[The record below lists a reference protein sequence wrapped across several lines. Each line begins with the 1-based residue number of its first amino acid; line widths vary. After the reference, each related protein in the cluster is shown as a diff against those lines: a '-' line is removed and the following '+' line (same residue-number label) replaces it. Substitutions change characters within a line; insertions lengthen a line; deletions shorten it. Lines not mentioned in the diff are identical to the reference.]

1 MAVRGLQFIFQYH
14 YPMNSNKQ
22 PGIIHIGLADDHQL
36 FLKSLSLMLHSFGN
50 YKVVVEALNGKELCD
65 KLPGIEP
72 PPDIILIDVNM
83 PVMDGPAATKQ
94 ISTHYPGIKLVAL
107 SMNNEDSTIINML
120 RSGCCAYLLK
130 DTHPDE
136 LEKALDEIHMKGYY
150 NADAANINFRR
161 LLFAEKQQNGNK
173 ITDKELNFLKYACTD
188 MTYKQIAH
196 EMKLSERTI
205 DGYRESL
212 FGKLQVQ
219 SRVGLAM
226 EALRRGLI
234 KL

>member
-1 MAVRGLQFIFQYH
+1 M
-14 YPMNSNKQ
+14 
-22 PGIIHIGLADDHQL
+22 IHIALADDHQL
-36 FLKSLSLMLHSFGN
+36 FLKSLTLMLHSFGN
-50 YKVVVEALNGKELCD
+50 YKVVMEALNGKELCD
-65 KLPGIEP
+65 KLPGLSIK
-72 PPDIILIDVNM
+72 PDIILIDVNM

-94 ISTHYPGIKLVAL
+94 INALYPNIKLVAL
-107 SMNNEDSTIINML
+107 SMNNEDHTIINIL

-136 LEKALDEIHMKGYY
+136 LEKALNEIHSKGYY

-161 LLFAEKQQNGNK
+161 LLFAEQRQDTNK
-173 ITDKELNFLKYACTD
+173 ITEKELSFLQYACTD

-196 EMKLSERTI
+196 IMKLSERTI